1 MNTATEGELIANNI
15 AYYRRKSGL
24 TQKELGDMIN
34 CSGNYI
40 SRVECQDRGVSVTM
54 LIRIAK
60 ALNVSCDA
68 LVHDKH
74 AGGNVQ
80 NVCALLYDCPD
91 SFIEQVEEVIRI
103 MKKLSAVR

>member
-1 MNTATEGELIANNI
+1 LNTAPEGKCVANNI

-40 SRVECQDRGVSVTM
+40 SRVECLDRGVSVTM

-68 LVHDKH
+68 LVHEKQPGD
-74 AGGNVQ
+74 NVQ

-91 SFIEQVEEVIRI
+91 AFVEQVEEMIRI
-103 MKKLSAVR
+103 MKKLSTVR